1 MDTKSNHVEN
11 TATVETPEDDNKQN
25 KNKKPVLWWAIGLSL
40 AAVAIIVSIVCVCI
54 LNKNKAPSSSMRRIL
69 PCS

>member
-25 KNKKPVLWWAIGLSL
+25 KNKKPVLWL
-40 AAVAIIVSIVCVCI
+40 AY
-54 LNKNKAPSSSMRRIL
+54 RWQQ
-69 PCS
+69 